1 VAREKDPEWMAHH
14 KEAEVQ
20 RKKKRVETIYGKSS
34 GRLASPLAEDAVL
47 NHTMPETTLSNSSRE
62 ATETPS
68 TGEATLFATSREAT
82 LSVSTRETTLPAS
95 SREAT
100 PSLSMLQTTLPAS
113 SREATPSLS
122 MLQTTLSAS
131 SREATHVYVYY
142 VKNCINVS
150 LELLII
156 VFQKLIDQF

>member
-1 VAREKDPEWMAHH
+1 MVLWLLLIEYLLCYSGKRERSRVDGAS
-14 KEAEVQ
+14 Q
-20 RKKKRVETIYGKSS
+20 RSRSSTEKKRVETIYGKSS

-100 PSLSMLQTTLPAS
+100 PSLSMLQTTL
-113 SREATPSLS
+113 
-122 MLQTTLSAS
+122 SAS